1 MKPGEFTKGGKQSY
15 NYLPHKFLSPPEF
28 TIILSM
34 LTLTDYPGV
43 SSTQP
48 QSPTLLYESP
58 NLPDKIKAR
67 KMHLSDI
74 FWQILGIFGEN
85 VFDI

>member
-1 MKPGEFTKGGKQSY
+1 
-15 NYLPHKFLSPPEF
+15 
-28 TIILSM
+28 M

-74 FWQILGIFGEN
+74 FWLILGIFGEN